1 MPIDLLPPLRL
12 ATQADAADLAELV
25 NIAGEG
31 LPFYLWAKMAGKG
44 ETPWDVGRARAIRES
59 GAFSY
64 RNAVVREDHGSV
76 AAVLIG
82 YPLEDEPALT
92 DYTSMPP
99 MFVPMQELE
108 DLARGTWYVNVL
120 ATRPEFRGRGY
131 GTVLLANAERLA
143 VATRKRGM
151 SLIVAD
157 ANLGARRL
165 YERCGYREFA
175 TRPIIKNGWQSAA
188 ASWVLLVRDF

>member
-1 MPIDLLPPLRL
+1 MSVDLVRPLRP

-25 NIAGEG
+25 NLAGEG
-31 LPFYLWAKMAGKG
+31 LPLYLWTKMAQRG

-64 RNAVVREDHGSV
+64 RNAVIREDDGAV

-82 YPLEDEPALT
+82 YPLEDEPASA
-92 DYTSMPP
+92 DYASMPP

-108 DLARGTWYVNVL
+108 DMAPGTWYVNVL
-120 ATRPEFRGRGY
+120 ATYPAFRGRGY
-131 GTVLLANAERLA
+131 GTELLAIAERSA

-157 ANLGARRL
+157 ANVGARRL
-165 YERCGYREFA
+165 YERCGYREIA
-175 TRPIIKNGWQSAA
+175 TRPMIKDGWQSKAA
-188 ASWVLLVRDF
+188 NWVLLVREF